1 MADKIT
7 IKLSR
12 RTSLS
17 EKPELSIDGLPA
29 SVCEYIETVCDIY
42 HCPREFV
49 TTAVLATAATA
60 VGKKIKVNE
69 GKYMNSLVLWFVSVA
84 RSGSNK
90 SYPMKLVTEPLRKID
105 GELYASYK
113 KSMTSGSRY
122 PSRTEAETN
131 LSVLQ
136 SYSMTALMRGAARSS
151 S

>member
-17 EKPELSIDGLPA
+17 EKPELPIDGLPA
-29 SVCEYIETVCDIY
+29 SVREYIETVCDIY

-69 GKYMNSLVLWFVSVA
+69 GKYMN
-84 RSGSNK
+84 
-90 SYPMKLVTEPLRKID
+90 
-105 GELYASYK
+105 
-113 KSMTSGSRY
+113 
-122 PSRTEAETN
+122 
-131 LSVLQ
+131 
-136 SYSMTALMRGAARSS
+136 
-151 S
+151 